1 MDIQQNSTATKVPLV
16 LWFATSSAEYQQVRE
31 WSVALSIMM
40 FASWKLWVPAP
51 CACEVEIHLMAM
63 TIEEILSHIDA
74 EIGRLTE
81 ARDLVAG
88 AAVGKV
94 SRSARKSG
102 LAAPKPRAVRR
113 KRVISPEGRA
123 RIAAAQKLRWAK
135 QKRAKEKR

>member
-1 MDIQQNSTATKVPLV
+1 
-16 LWFATSSAEYQQVRE
+16 
-31 WSVALSIMM
+31 
-40 FASWKLWVPAP
+40 
-51 CACEVEIHLMAM
+51 MAM
-63 TIEEILSHIDA
+63 TIEEIISHIDA
-74 EIGRLTE
+74 EISRLTE

-94 SRSARKSG
+94 SRSPRKSG

-135 QKRAKEKR
+135 QKRVKEKR

>member
-1 MDIQQNSTATKVPLV
+1 MTGLSPICRTEKIVHPFAPPLC
-16 LWFATSSAEYQQVRE
+16 
-31 WSVALSIMM
+31 SVAWVELHLS
-40 FASWKLWVPAP
+40 
-51 CACEVEIHLMAM
+51 AM

-74 EIGRLTE
+74 EISRLTE

-88 AAVGKV
+88 TARPKVG
-94 SRSARKSG
+94 RNPRKSG
-102 LAAPKPRAVRR
+102 LVAPKPRAQRT

>member
-1 MDIQQNSTATKVPLV
+1 MSMKID
-16 LWFATSSAEYQQVRE
+16 
-31 WSVALSIMM
+31 
-40 FASWKLWVPAP
+40 
-51 CACEVEIHLMAM
+51 
-63 TIEEILSHIDA
+63 EILSQIDA
-74 EIGRLTE
+74 EIKRLTE

-88 AAVGKV
+88 AAIGRV

>member
-1 MDIQQNSTATKVPLV
+1 MRSSPVGRSLSVTVPSLYFGGQKKVHPFVPPLC
-16 LWFATSSAEYQQVRE
+16 SA
-31 WSVALSIMM
+31 A
-40 FASWKLWVPAP
+40 WV
-51 CACEVEIHLMAM
+51 ELHLRAM

-88 AAVGKV
+88 TARTKV
-94 SRSARKSG
+94 ARNPRKSG
-102 LAAPKPRAVRR
+102 LVAPKPRAQRT

-135 QKRAKEKR
+135 QKRTKEKR